1 MKEPGEYESEEVRDQ
16 RPRGLGIDDSKIRG
30 DREYVVI
37 PASDRP
43 LRRGVRTV
51 RKYIKR
57 RKKGK

>member
-1 MKEPGEYESEEVRDQ
+1 VKESGEYESEKVRDQ
-16 RPRGLGIDDSKIRG
+16 RLRGLGIDDNKIRG

-51 RKYIKR
+51 REIHKR